1 MCNESSVMSIVFID
15 ANNFTNSGLQ
25 NLALNVL
32 KTDVLK
38 TTQLCNFSHLR
49 KLTRTFALRTKPRQT
64 ARSTKKKKTI
74 QSSLKWKLRTKD
86 DHSVIKKNLS
96 IE

>member
-1 MCNESSVMSIVFID
+1 MCNESSVMSIIFID

-38 TTQLCNFSHLR
+38 TT
-49 KLTRTFALRTKPRQT
+49 
-64 ARSTKKKKTI
+64 
-74 QSSLKWKLRTKD
+74 
-86 DHSVIKKNLS
+86 
-96 IE
+96 